1 MQDRPT
7 PEELLEA
14 VAAFLRDH
22 VMPGPSVSGQVA
34 FHARVAANVLDI
46 VRRQV
51 ALAPAAHERE
61 HTALVKLLAADP
73 HSDVTQL
80 TGMLCERIASG
91 AMDLDTPGLAACL
104 WRITLDKLAV
114 DQPSYQ
120 AYVRCV
126 EGDAARDTKDR

>member
-7 PEELLEA
+7 PDQLLEA
-14 VAAFLRDH
+14 VGAFLRDH
-22 VMPGPSVSGQVA
+22 MAPGTSVDGQVA

-46 VRRQV
+46 ARRQV

-61 HTALVKLLAADP
+61 HAALVTLLGADP
-73 HSDVTQL
+73 GHDLAQL
-80 TGMLCERIASG
+80 NRMLCERIASG

-104 WRITLDKLAV
+104 WQITLDKLAV

-120 AYVRCV
+120 TYVRCLK
-126 EGDAARDTKDR
+126 GDAARDTKDR